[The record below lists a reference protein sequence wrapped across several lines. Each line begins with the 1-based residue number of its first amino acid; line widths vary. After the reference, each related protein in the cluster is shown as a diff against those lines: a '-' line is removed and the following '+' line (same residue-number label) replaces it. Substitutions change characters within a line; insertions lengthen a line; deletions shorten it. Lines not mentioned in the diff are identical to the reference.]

1 MPLPDLVNRM
11 LAFAGHVLMLH
22 TLLGCRKAAV
32 MRCAVLCCAVLC
44 CAGLKP
50 AMLSVGA
57 PYAAADA
64 AQLPML

>member
-1 MPLPDLVNRM
+1 
-11 LAFAGHVLMLH
+11 VL
-22 TLLGCRKAAV
+22 C
-32 MRCAVLCCAVLC
+32 CAVLCCAVLC
-44 CAGLKP
+44 CASGLKP